1 MFQLIGKEINAILGT
16 QTILIWTHDEYKLL
30 QTTKKSEEVANA
42 LNFLECLYLVLPD
55 AGVK

>member
-1 MFQLIGKEINAILGT
+1 MFQLIGKEINAILGA

-42 LNFLECLYLVLPD
+42 LNFLESIP
-55 AGVK
+55 GKSWSQN